1 MIEKAAV
8 LNPRIHTSLNGKR
21 IASSISPA
29 VQSSSSSPLPPLP
42 FPPPS
47 STQHEA
53 HSKDEFK
60 QSEMLESLL
69 NEIAGSESNDGVD
82 MKYFGGLYS
91 AINGEMSSAMMIRD
105 DQVEPDVES
114 FRCLNGSCNVRSRD
128 KAESIWM
135 RSLAEEIERELQ
147 GSEAFG
153 FGRESASRQP
163 ANRLRSA
170 NHQSESSL
178 SDLANSPL

>member
-21 IASSISPA
+21 FTSSSISPPI
-29 VQSSSSSPLPPLP
+29 QTSSSPLPSSS
-42 FPPPS
+42 S

-53 HSKDEFK
+53 QNKNEFK
-60 QSEMLESLL
+60 KTEMLESLL
-69 NEIAGSESNDGVD
+69 NEIASSESNDGVD
-82 MKYFGGLYS
+82 VKYLSSLYS

-114 FRCLNGSCNVRSRD
+114 FRCLSVSCDVRSRD
-128 KAESIWM
+128 KAGSIWM
-135 RSLAEEIERELQ
+135 GFLAEEVERELQ

-170 NHQSESSL
+170 NYQSESSL
-178 SDLANSPL
+178 SNLANSPL